1 MNTHF
6 KPDTLQFISDL
17 KNNNDRNWF
26 QENKERYDL
35 ARQDFLQFVDSWIK
49 GITEFDESVEVQK
62 ASEIVFRIYRDVRF
76 SNDKRP
82 YKDHFGAYLAPGG
95 RKSVYP
101 GYYFHLSP
109 GGQSFIGGGVWMPPT
124 AHLKALRQEIDYNF
138 QEFSEIVQ
146 SPEFINNFGKELSG
160 EKLKTSPKG
169 YDATNP
175 ALEYLKFKSWV
186 AVHPFTDQELLQPD
200 LLAKTLKLA
209 DALKPLKDFLLRPM
223 LEISGEP
230 ERG

>member
-6 KPDTLQFISDL
+6 KPETLQYITDL

-35 ARQDFLQFVDSWIK
+35 ARQDFLLFVGEWIK
-49 GITEFDESVEVQK
+49 GVAAFDESVTDQK

-101 GYYFHLSP
+101 GYYFHFSS
-109 GGQSFIGGGVWMPPT
+109 GNQSFIGGGLWMPP
-124 AHLKALRQEIDYNF
+124 APHLKAVRQEIDYNF
-138 QEFSEIVQ
+138 QEFSEIVH
-146 SPEFINNFGKELSG
+146 SPEFTKSFGQELAG
-160 EKLKTSPKG
+160 EKLKSSPKG

-175 ALEYLKFKSWV
+175 ALDYLKYKSWV
-186 AVHPFTDQELLQPD
+186 ATHSLTDEQLLQPD
-200 LLAKTLKLA
+200 LLKNCLGIAK
-209 DALKPLKDFLLRPM
+209 ALMPLKDFLLRPM
-223 LEISGEP
+223 LEISSDS

>member
-6 KPDTLQFISDL
+6 QADTLPFITDL

-26 QENKERYDL
+26 QENKKRYDL
-35 ARQDFLQFVDSWIK
+35 AREDFLSFVAEWIK
-49 GITEFDESVEVQK
+49 GIASFDESVADQK
-62 ASEIVFRIYRDVRF
+62 ANEIVFRIYRDVRF

-109 GGQSFIGGGVWMPPT
+109 GNQSFMGGGLWMPP
-124 AHLKALRQEIDYNF
+124 ANHLKAVRQEIDYNF
-138 QEFSEIVQ
+138 QEFLHIVQ
-146 SPEFINNFGKELSG
+146 GTSFTNCFGQELAG

-175 ALEYLKFKSWV
+175 ALDYLKYKSWV
-186 AVHPFTDQELLQPD
+186 ATHSLQDQQLLQPD
-200 LLAKTLKLA
+200 LLANCLKIA
-209 DALKPLKDFLLRPM
+209 EALKPLKDFLMHPM
-223 LEISGEP
+223 LEISGGT
-230 ERG
+230 ERD